1 MLKFEEIKKLDFRNI
16 EVLDGSFFARSN
28 LLLICY
34 ELLGKILLT
43 NTKEGL
49 SGGGVISEVEG
60 YFGSI
65 DLASHAYKNKRTKRN
80 EALYHS
86 GGRLYV
92 HTCRGHVMLNIVA
105 NTENIPQGILI
116 RGIVPLVGIDLIE
129 KRRGFV
135 KEAELTNGPG
145 KLTKALGITMQYNM
159 FKVCKDKSD
168 FLAKLP
174 AIIMIDAGTKIDQ
187 NNIKKT
193 PRIGINYA
201 KAWAKEPLRFLVTY
215 SNTLTQQGL
224 NNFEQ
229 LKLTI

>member
-1 MLKFEEIKKLDFRNI
+1 MKFEMFKLEEIKNLDFKNTK
-16 EVLDGSFFARSN
+16 VLDGSFFARSS
-28 LLLICY
+28 LLLVCR

-49 SGGGVISEVEG
+49 SGGMISEVEA

-80 EALYHS
+80 EALYQV

-92 HTCRGHVMLNIVA
+92 HTCRGHVMLNIVT

-116 RGIVPLVGIDLIE
+116 RGIVPLIGIDLMR
-129 KRRGFV
+129 KRRGFA
-135 KEAELTNGPG
+135 KDKDLANGPG

-159 FKVCKDKSD
+159 LEVCKDKSD

-174 AIIMIDAGTKIDQ
+174 AIIIIDAGIKIDQ

-215 SNTLTQQGL
+215 SNTLTQQKL
-224 NNFEQ
+224 NNF
-229 LKLTI
+229 

>member
-1 MLKFEEIKKLDFRNI
+1 VKFEILKPEEIKNFDFKDT
-16 EVLDGSFFARSN
+16 EVLSESFFTRID
-28 LLLICY
+28 LLLICR

-49 SGGGVISEVEG
+49 SGGVISEVEA

-80 EALYHS
+80 EALYQL
-86 GGRLYV
+86 GGILYV
-92 HTCRGHVMLNIVA
+92 HTCRGHIMLNVVT
-105 NTENIPQGILI
+105 NKEEIPQGILI
-116 RGIVPLVGIDLIE
+116 RGILPLIGIDLMK

-135 KEAELTNGPG
+135 KDKGLTNGPG

-159 FKVCKDKSD
+159 FKVCKDKD
-168 FLAKLP
+168 EFLAKLP
-174 AIIMIDAGTKIDQ
+174 SIIFIDAGIKIDK

-201 KAWAKEPLRFLVTY
+201 KAWSKEPLRFVI
-215 SNTLTQQGL
+215 SHSGI
-224 NNFEQ
+224 F
-229 LKLTI
+229 